1 MYDFWKKNKDVSIL
15 FYSIFFH
22 LLNCWN
28 TYFLLFLISYF
39 SFYLLFD
46 KDYALEKIFGPTCHF
61 GPFWSQNSA
70 IIFIRKVTPRPLILL
85 PFECYFIY
93 LKCRYD
99 MFNIF
104 LIFWNFVSSKGFLQP
119 LDRIHVSNANFFRF
133 LMRMIRM
140 EKIWGFLPFS
150 AFLGHFS
157 AFFSI
162 FLFFFVF

>member
-1 MYDFWKKNKDVSIL
+1 MYDFWNKNKDVSIL

-99 MFNIF
+99 MFNIYLNF
-104 LIFWNFVSSKGFLQP
+104 RNFVSWKVFLQP
-119 LDRIHVSNANFFRF
+119 LDRIHVSNAYFFCF
-133 LMRMIRM
+133 LIRIIRM
-140 EKIWGFLPFS
+140 KKFK
-150 AFLGHFS
+150 AFCHFGP
-157 AFFSI
+157 I
-162 FLFFFVF
+162 FLFFFFFLCFYNI